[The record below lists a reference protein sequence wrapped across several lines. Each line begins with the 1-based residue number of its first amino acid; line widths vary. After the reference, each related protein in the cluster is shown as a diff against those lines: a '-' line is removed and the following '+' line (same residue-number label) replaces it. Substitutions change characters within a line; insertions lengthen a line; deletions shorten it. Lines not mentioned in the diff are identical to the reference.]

1 MLPLGVK
8 AKGPSAPRL
17 PLSKVLRKSATL
29 MRAPMPTRYPRLGVV
44 RDPELDR
51 ALAQTRALLEA
62 TQTRSA
68 AAHVRAL
75 ALRGAQALLEEAGPV
90 GELRRRLMDEHGLI
104 PARVDPRTIGKPPGE
119 VDPEDPT
126 PASDALRWVRG
137 K

>member
-1 MLPLGVK
+1 
-8 AKGPSAPRL
+8 
-17 PLSKVLRKSATL
+17 
-29 MRAPMPTRYPRLGVV
+29 MPTRYPRLGVV